1 MFAREF
7 KKHGM
12 THLSHFMKSPRIGD
26 YMDVNVQGHIHKG
39 MPHKGYQGKT
49 GVVFNVSPR
58 SVGLLMKKQVGGRY
72 IEKRIYVRLEHVN
85 LSKSRQDFVK
95 RVKENERLRKEAKAR
110 GEKLTLK
117 RTPQQPRAAH
127 IIKRSDYDILTVS
140 PIPYESLL

>member
-58 SVGLLMKKQVGGRY
+58 SVGLLMKK
-72 IEKRIYVRLEHVN
+72 H
-85 LSKSRQDFVK
+85 
-95 RVKENERLRKEAKAR
+95 
-110 GEKLTLK
+110 LTLLEF
-117 RTPQQPRAAH
+117 TRALDSNLRQS
-127 IIKRSDYDILTVS
+127 IFC
-140 PIPYESLL
+140 